1 MTGVPSPFGP
11 LLRRYRSAAGLTQEE
26 LAERAEISV
35 RAVSDLE
42 RGVNSAPRPYTV
54 RRLADALDL
63 SPEDRALFHRTAS
76 GGPDVPVP
84 LAGAPPHGRFL
95 GALPEWELIGREQEM
110 ARVDVILDSVAGGSG
125 HTLLLSG
132 EAGSGKTRL
141 LQEATLHA
149 RKRGFL
155 ILTGAC
161 VPADLHQAY
170 HPLLAAFDPS
180 RSGISATTPV
190 LEAVS
195 TAFKEL
201 TTGIGADQRVV
212 SALADGLTR
221 SSQASP
227 VALLLDDL
235 QWADAHTLSVL
246 HALARLTRTSRT
258 LLLGA
263 FSDVELAESSPALSA
278 TIRSLSRERLVA
290 YLAVKRLSGEE
301 TTALVSALMS
311 YDDVSEEFAGFVYR
325 RTKGSPRL
333 IDELV
338 RSLGGRLDLESEI
351 GAGSMGRVFRAYDR
365 VTGRTVAAKL
375 VLARAGIGLD
385 ELLRFQQE
393 GEILRS
399 LDHPNIVRIHDS
411 FAEEHVACIVME
423 LLEGRSLARELDN
436 GPLELS
442 RAKSIA
448 LQTVEALSYAHAQGV
463 VHRDVKPDNIMLLD
477 GDRVKVTDFG
487 VARILSVDTKMGTIA
502 TTGMRVGTPLYMAPE
517 QIEGKRVDART
528 DVYGFGA
535 SLYHMVA
542 GRPPFEGD
550 DALAIAVQ
558 QMKEEP
564 PPPSSRRS
572 GLPRE
577 WDEVILKALAKDPRR
592 RFRSASEM
600 KSAIEGLGTH
610 AAERSA
616 RPKQA
621 KRFAVAGAALL
632 VVALLA
638 SMLGYSAAA
647 GNGGGVTL
655 SSYLAGA
662 AAMGQLSGTVL
673 VARHGKVL
681 LDRGYGYADLAT
693 HRPNDANTEY
703 GLANATTTALLV
715 ADVIQG
721 TQAEPGIDP
730 ANGLGPTALNRPICD
745 LSSFTG
751 ISGVKC
757 PGSGVSVA
765 DLVEGT
771 AGLPNIPRGSEGRQ
785 HPDCGKQMPGAAHA
799 EADPSSCLLLDL
811 RRRPYGRPRPD
822 PIQPEP
828 GGPRRGLAAHWH
840 NPGGRGPIRFRRSS
854 LTLWRISST
863 TALTVRQA

>member
-1 MTGVPSPFGP
+1 MTTSRASNLAS
-11 LLRRYRSAAGLTQEE
+11 LLRRYRSAAALTQEE

-42 RGVNSAPRPYTV
+42 RGANTTPRPYTV
-54 RRLADALDL
+54 RRLADALKL
-63 SPEDRALFHRTAS
+63 SPEDCALFQRIAS
-76 GGPDVPVP
+76 GAPETV
-84 LAGAPPHGRFL
+84 APPPGSLALGRFL
-95 GALPEWELIGREQEM
+95 GSLPEWELVGREQEM
-110 ARVDVILDSVAGGSG
+110 ARIGEILESVVGGSG
-125 HTLLLSG
+125 YTLLLAG
-132 EAGSGKTRL
+132 EPGSGKTRL
-141 LQEATLHA
+141 LQETAVHA
-149 RKRGFL
+149 RERGFVA
-155 ILTGAC
+155 LTGSC
-161 VPADLHQAY
+161 VPADLNGPY
-170 HPLLAAFDPS
+170 HPLLAAFDPLTF
-180 RSGISATTPV
+180 GISTVANPP
-190 LEAVS
+190 LEEGWKAME
-195 TAFKEL
+195 EL
-201 TTGIGADQRVV
+201 AGRADADVRVAH
-212 SALADGLTR
+212 ALASALTR

-235 QWADAHTLSVL
+235 QWADAHTLSVF
-246 HALARLTRTSRT
+246 HALARLTRSSRT
-258 LLLGA
+258 LLIAA
-263 FSDVELAESSPALSA
+263 FSDAELSASPALTA
-278 TIRSLSRERLVA
+278 ALQGLARDQLVD
-290 YLAVKRLSGEE
+290 YLTVKRLSGEE

-311 YDDVSEEFAGFVYR
+311 HGDVSEEFAGFVYR

-655 SSYLAGA
+655 SHIS
-662 AAMGQLSGTVL
+662 
-673 VARHGKVL
+673 
-681 LDRGYGYADLAT
+681 
-693 HRPNDANTEY
+693 P
-703 GLANATTTALLV
+703 AL
-715 ADVIQG
+715 Q
-721 TQAEPGIDP
+721 PW
-730 ANGLGPTALNRPICD
+730 
-745 LSSFTG
+745 
-751 ISGVKC
+751 
-757 PGSGVSVA
+757 GS
-765 DLVEGT
+765 
-771 AGLPNIPRGSEGRQ
+771 
-785 HPDCGKQMPGAAHA
+785 
-799 EADPSSCLLLDL
+799 
-811 RRRPYGRPRPD
+811 
-822 PIQPEP
+822 
-828 GGPRRGLAAHWH
+828 
-840 NPGGRGPIRFRRSS
+840 
-854 LTLWRISST
+854 
-863 TALTVRQA
+863 